1 MYSFPLIVSHL
12 NTALEESWNLFS
24 KPRVSHICF
33 AYTSSHSEGNLRK
46 QCKLILFQSPGSHI
60 CQLFL
65 SRIREISWRSPVS
78 ADRQWRLWMLC
89 GRDRSYGIL
98 EKVCFPSQRFQ
109 PRENDIVK
117 DSSLQVHPYSI
128 PLREVSSIGQLL
140 SVPVTPTLNLQL
152 EACKRSGHIPSFRLS
167 L

>member
-1 MYSFPLIVSHL
+1 MK
-12 NTALEESWNLFS
+12 
-24 KPRVSHICF
+24 KP
-33 AYTSSHSEGNLRK
+33 
-46 QCKLILFQSPGSHI
+46 CKCGQK
-60 CQLFL
+60 
-65 SRIREISWRSPVS
+65 
-78 ADRQWRLWMLC
+78 WRLWMLC

-98 EKVCFPSQRFQ
+98 ENVCFPSQRFQ
-109 PRENDIVK
+109 PRESDIVK

-152 EACKRSGHIPSFRLS
+152 EACKRSDHIPSFRLS

>member
-1 MYSFPLIVSHL
+1 
-12 NTALEESWNLFS
+12 
-24 KPRVSHICF
+24 
-33 AYTSSHSEGNLRK
+33 
-46 QCKLILFQSPGSHI
+46 
-60 CQLFL
+60 
-65 SRIREISWRSPVS
+65 
-78 ADRQWRLWMLC
+78 MLC

-140 SVPVTPTLNLQL
+140 SVPVTPTLNLRNWRPAKGPATFLPFVYLSKNPSAFSFPDISHTFFLPFSLREALVPHYRILPSL
-152 EACKRSGHIPSFRLS
+152 ELSGELVPL
-167 L
+167 